1 MHLRTLLGIILM
13 LAGCGL
19 DDAVVIEVDVDPRFM
34 GQIDRLELAQ
44 AASPSA
50 GFASSLTGNPVALPA
65 SFTIKLDDVRA
76 TVEKQGG
83 LSRTARAWWKTVE
96 IGQGT
101 PSEPDTVS
109 GWVTFHHSPVKLTLT
124 TRSLDIL
131 RHCESDV
138 RCATGYCGNKRA
150 SSPARPP
157 AGPWRLPTRAALA
170 SAKLQ
175 APFRPPP
182 RRSAPPLFDSIASP
196 LGAPQA
202 RATTS
207 LPSLPPLLAVALPG
221 GAQPHGPPRPVGAS
235 ASRAVRNRHPAFL
248 SARSVSP
255 RLQPRGTPT
264 YGHSVS
270 LLYGSPPE
278 RLSGTPLV
286 PRFMQPAWLGD

>member
-1 MHLRTLLGIILM
+1 M

-138 RCATGYCGNKRA
+138 RCAMCDGLLREQKGLVSRTPSGWALAAAHSGCPCIGEA
-150 SSPARPP
+150 PGS
-157 AGPWRLPTRAALA
+157 LPT
-170 SAKLQ
+170 
-175 APFRPPP
+175 P
-182 RRSAPPLFDSIASP
+182 APPQRSS
-196 LGAPQA
+196 
-202 RATTS
+202 
-207 LPSLPPLLAVALPG
+207 AL
-221 GAQPHGPPRPVGAS
+221 
-235 ASRAVRNRHPAFL
+235 
-248 SARSVSP
+248 
-255 RLQPRGTPT
+255 
-264 YGHSVS
+264 
-270 LLYGSPPE
+270 
-278 RLSGTPLV
+278 
-286 PRFMQPAWLGD
+286 

>member
-138 RCATGYCGNKRA
+138 RRATAGTKGPRLPHALRLGPGGCPLGLPLHRR
-150 SSPARPP
+150 SSRLPSDPRPAAALLRSLIRLLLHSAPRRQGRPP
-157 AGPWRLPTRAALA
+157 ASLL
-170 SAKLQ
+170 SHLFSLS
-175 APFRPPP
+175 PFPE
-182 RRSAPPLFDSIASP
+182 
-196 LGAPQA
+196 G
-202 RATTS
+202 
-207 LPSLPPLLAVALPG
+207 
-221 GAQPHGPPRPVGAS
+221 
-235 ASRAVRNRHPAFL
+235 RNRTAHHAP
-248 SARSVSP
+248 
-255 RLQPRGTPT
+255 
-264 YGHSVS
+264 
-270 LLYGSPPE
+270 
-278 RLSGTPLV
+278 
-286 PRFMQPAWLGD
+286 